1 MKNNKRFLKFYCI
14 RDLSWPGNVR
24 DSFIYSSFES
34 ITSSPFASYV
44 ELRKKPVKFVLILL
58 IALTLCDCGRSK
70 ETQFYLLT
78 PIPPQK
84 NSRNFYNHLQIG
96 VDEVSTPD
104 YMKKPQL
111 MIHQTPHHLTLE
123 EFNQWAGALDKN
135 ITLVLTTNLS
145 TLMPGVVVQASPW
158 DNKFHPDYHLQV
170 MISQFEIDIHG
181 NSILRAEYLI
191 YRKEELIHKGNAYYH
206 IKVPLISIEAL
217 VQSMNTNLTHLTE
230 EIARFFIKNTTK

>member
-1 MKNNKRFLKFYCI
+1 MKNNRHFLKFYCI
-14 RDLSWPGNVR
+14 RDLRWCSVR
-24 DSFIYSSFES
+24 ASFGG
-34 ITSSPFASYV
+34 ITSSSISSYV
-44 ELRKKPVKFVLILL
+44 ELRKKPVKFLLLLL
-58 IALTLCDCGRSK
+58 IVLTLCDCGRSK

-84 NSRNFYNHLQIG
+84 DSRHSYNHLQIG

-111 MIHQTPHHLTLE
+111 MIHQTPHHVTLE

-158 DNKFHPDYHLQV
+158 NNKFDPDYHLQV
-170 MISQFEIDIHG
+170 MISQFETDIHG

-217 VQSMNTNLTHLTE
+217 VQSMNTNLNHLTE

>member
-1 MKNNKRFLKFYCI
+1 MKNNRHFLKFYCI
-14 RDLSWPGNVR
+14 RDLGWLGSVR
-24 DSFIYSSFES
+24 TAFIHSSFAS
-34 ITSSPFASYV
+34 ITSSSFSGYV
-44 ELRKKPVKFVLILL
+44 ELRKKPVKFLLILL
-58 IALTLCDCGRSK
+58 IVLTLCDCGRSK

-78 PIPPQK
+78 PIPLQK
-84 NSRNFYNHLQIG
+84 NSRNSFNHLQIG
-96 VDEVSTPD
+96 VDGVSTPD

-111 MIHQTPHHLTLE
+111 MIHQTPHHVTLE

-135 ITLVLTTNLS
+135 ITLVLATNLS
-145 TLMPGVVVQASPW
+145 TLMPGVVVQISPW

-206 IKVPLISIEAL
+206 TKVPLISIETL

>member
-78 PIPPQK
+78 PIP
-84 NSRNFYNHLQIG
+84 L
-96 VDEVSTPD
+96 
-104 YMKKPQL
+104 KKTAV
-111 MIHQTPHHLTLE
+111 IS
-123 EFNQWAGALDKN
+123 
-135 ITLVLTTNLS
+135 IIIYRLVL
-145 TLMPGVVVQASPW
+145 M
-158 DNKFHPDYHLQV
+158 K
-170 MISQFEIDIHG
+170 
-181 NSILRAEYLI
+181 
-191 YRKEELIHKGNAYYH
+191 
-206 IKVPLISIEAL
+206 
-217 VQSMNTNLTHLTE
+217 
-230 EIARFFIKNTTK
+230 